1 MAGNIGGEGVGVDGT
16 IVSQDYSN
24 NWEVDKME
32 AFFRQFQS

>member
-24 NWEVDKME
+24 NWEVDK